1 MVIKNADYHTFYW
14 GNKMEIKIQSSEN
27 STYNLAFVKALHIK
41 YYIEDLKVEYPL
53 KEKIKREVVK
63 KLQTLE
69 HL

>member
-1 MVIKNADYHTFYW
+1 
-14 GNKMEIKIQSSEN
+14 MEIKIQSSED
-27 STYNLAFVKALHIK
+27 SVYNLAFVKALLIK

-53 KEKIKREVVK
+53 KEQIRKEVVK

>member
-1 MVIKNADYHTFYW
+1 
-14 GNKMEIKIQSSEN
+14 MEIKIQSSKN
-27 STYNLAFVKALHIK
+27 SIYNLAFVKALLIK

-53 KEKIKREVVK
+53 KEQIRKEVVK